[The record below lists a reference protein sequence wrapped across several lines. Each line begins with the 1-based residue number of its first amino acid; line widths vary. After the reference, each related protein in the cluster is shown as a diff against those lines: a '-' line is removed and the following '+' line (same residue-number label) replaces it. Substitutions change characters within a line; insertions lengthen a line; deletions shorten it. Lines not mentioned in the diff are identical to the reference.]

1 MELGDRDVSH
11 VCVPTAHIVSHTEHT
26 GVGRAGGDG
35 TGQSDPP
42 RAAVPVRQWAVA
54 ECAAARVCQVAQVQK
69 KGRVTA
75 LLYTVYI
82 RYTLSDNKSAGQH
95 TQPINA
101 CATCTHMM
109 MQSPLRVPLGVCQT
123 PTSTPLLSPP
133 PLFSPSS
140 TEVVES

>member
-54 ECAAARVCQVAQVQK
+54 ECAAEGLPGRTGPK
-69 KGRVTA
+69 KGPSHRSA
-75 LLYTVYI
+75 LHSLYTIYFKRQQI
-82 RYTLSDNKSAGQH
+82 SSEQDS
-95 TQPINA
+95 
-101 CATCTHMM
+101 THSRLMHA
-109 MQSPLRVPLGVCQT
+109 PHAHI
-123 PTSTPLLSPP
+123 
-133 PLFSPSS
+133 
-140 TEVVES
+140 